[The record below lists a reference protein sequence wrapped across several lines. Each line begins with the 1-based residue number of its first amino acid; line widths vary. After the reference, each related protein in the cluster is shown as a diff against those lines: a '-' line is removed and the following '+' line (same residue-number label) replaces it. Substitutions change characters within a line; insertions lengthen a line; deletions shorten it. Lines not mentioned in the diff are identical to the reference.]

1 MTEAGPCSLNG
12 RGAPSYHVRSR
23 LCTPV
28 WLRAFDY
35 TGEHRYSFTLCTERR
50 CAILTTAQVID
61 PILSHILHA
70 GAAEHIAVAA
80 YCFMPDH
87 VHVMALGRSPL
98 SDARRFIAKA
108 KQLSG
113 FHYQRAAGQ
122 RLWQRYSW
130 DRVLR
135 TDEQTMDVICYI
147 LENPV
152 RAGLVRHPLEYPFSG
167 SATYTKDALVSA
179 FDARSRGRAR

>member
-1 MTEAGPCSLNG
+1 MPL
-12 RGAPSYHVRSR
+12 R
-23 LCTPV
+23 TPV

-35 TGEHRYSFTLCTERR
+35 TGEHRYSFTICTDQRR
-50 CAILTTAQVID
+50 PVLTTAAVID

-70 GAAEHIAVAA
+70 SAAEHIAVGA

-87 VHVMALGRSPL
+87 VHVMAIGSSPL
-98 SDARRFIAKA
+98 SDARRFVARA

-113 FHYQRAAGQ
+113 FHHQRVTGQ

-135 TDEQTMDVICYI
+135 IDEQTVDVICYI

-152 RAGLVRHPLEYPFSG
+152 RAGLARHPLEYPFSG
-167 SATYTKDALVSA
+167 SAIYSRDALMSA
-179 FDARSRGRAR
+179 FDAR